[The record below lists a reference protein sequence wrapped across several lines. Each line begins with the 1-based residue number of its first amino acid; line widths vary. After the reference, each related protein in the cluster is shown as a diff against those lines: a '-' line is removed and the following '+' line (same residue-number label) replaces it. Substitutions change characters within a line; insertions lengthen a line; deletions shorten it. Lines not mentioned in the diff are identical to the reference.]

1 VAATITCPTGVERS
15 PTVDDFAA
23 PIALVARAPAAIAAI
38 AAIAAA
44 RTPARLIR
52 IAIRVRTTAPSLA
65 VVR

>member
-38 AAIAAA
+38 AAA